1 MTTKRSARLDEWRRL
16 VRRWRASGKSQS
28 EFCRGVG
35 ISPQR
40 LHYWRQRL
48 AEDDQDTPDPEQHFV
63 AVRVREA
70 VVVPEAMVV
79 REAIEIVLTNGRVV
93 RVRGAVDGELL
104 RQVLAVTE
112 ARC

>member
-1 MTTKRSARLDEWRRL
+1 MTTKRSIQLDEGRTL
-16 VRRWRASGKSQS
+16 VRRWKASGKSQS
-28 EFCRGVG
+28 EYCRGVG
-35 ISPQR
+35 IKPQR

-48 AEDDQDTPDPEQHFV
+48 AEDDQASPEPEQHFV

-70 VVVPEAMVV
+70 VVV

>member
-1 MTTKRSARLDEWRRL
+1 ML

-28 EFCRGVG
+28 EYCRGVG
-35 ISPQR
+35 IAPQR

-48 AEDDQDTPDPEQHFV
+48 AEDDQDAPAPEQHFV
-63 AVRVREA
+63 AVRVLEA
-70 VVVPEAMVV
+70 VVV

>member
-1 MTTKRSARLDEWRRL
+1 M
-16 VRRWRASGKSQS
+16 
-28 EFCRGVG
+28 G
-35 ISPQR
+35 IPPQR

-48 AEDDQDTPDPEQHFV
+48 AEDDQDTPEPEQHFV
-63 AVRVREA
+63 AVRVCEA
-70 VVVPEAMVV
+70 VV
-79 REAIEIVLTNGRVV
+79 REAIEIVLTNGLVV

>member
-1 MTTKRSARLDEWRRL
+1 M
-16 VRRWRASGKSQS
+16 RRWRASGKSQS
-28 EFCRGVG
+28 EYCRGVG
-35 ISPQR
+35 IQPQR

-48 AEDDQDTPDPEQHFV
+48 AEDDQATLEPEQHFV

-70 VVVPEAMVV
+70 VVVH
-79 REAIEIVLTNGRVV
+79 EAIEIVLTNGRVV

>member
-1 MTTKRSARLDEWRRL
+1 M
-16 VRRWRASGKSQS
+16 
-28 EFCRGVG
+28 
-35 ISPQR
+35 
-40 LHYWRQRL
+40 
-48 AEDDQDTPDPEQHFV
+48 
-63 AVRVREA
+63 AVRVRE
-70 VVVPEAMVV
+70 VVV

>member
-1 MTTKRSARLDEWRRL
+1 M
-16 VRRWRASGKSQS
+16 RRWRASGKSQS
-28 EFCRGVG
+28 EFCRGLG
-35 ISPQR
+35 IPPQR

-48 AEDDQDTPDPEQHFV
+48 AEDDQATSAPEQHFV

-70 VVVPEAMVV
+70 VVV

-93 RVRGAVDGELL
+93 RVQGAVDGALL

>member
-1 MTTKRSARLDEWRRL
+1 MRSS
-16 VRRWRASGKSQS
+16 ASVVK
-28 EFCRGVG
+28 
-35 ISPQR
+35 
-40 LHYWRQRL
+40 
-48 AEDDQDTPDPEQHFV
+48 PEQHFV
-63 AVRVREA
+63 AVRVRE
-70 VVVPEAMVV
+70 VVV

>member
-1 MTTKRSARLDEWRRL
+1 MTTKRSAKLDEGRTL

-28 EFCRGVG
+28 EYCRGVG
-35 ISPQR
+35 IPPQR

-48 AEDDQDTPDPEQHFV
+48 AEDDQDTPEPEQHFV

-70 VVVPEAMVV
+70 VV

>member
-1 MTTKRSARLDEWRRL
+1 MTTKRSAKLDEGRML
-16 VRRWRASGKSQS
+16 VRRWQASGKSQS
-28 EFCRGVG
+28 EYCRGVG
-35 ISPQR
+35 IPPQR

-48 AEDDQDTPDPEQHFV
+48 AEDDQDTPEPKQHFV
-63 AVRVREA
+63 AVRVLEA
-70 VVVPEAMVV
+70 VVV